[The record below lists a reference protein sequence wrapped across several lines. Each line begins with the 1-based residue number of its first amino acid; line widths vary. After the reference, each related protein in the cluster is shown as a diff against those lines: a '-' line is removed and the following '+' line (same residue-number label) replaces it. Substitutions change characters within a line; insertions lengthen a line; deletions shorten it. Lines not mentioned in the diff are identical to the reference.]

1 MVARETIQKTQNEM
15 HRVLDFVRKELSGLR
30 IGRASATLLDG
41 IQVNA
46 YNARMPINQVAT
58 VSTPQPN
65 LIMVQPWDKTLAGE
79 IGKAI
84 LASNLG
90 LNPVTDATGVRIPIP
105 PLSEERRREVVKV
118 AHKIAEQ
125 GRVEIR
131 EMRRKANEDIKK
143 AEKEKR
149 VSEDDMH
156 HVINDIQKQTDNA
169 IREVDNLLA
178 AKEKEIME

>member
-1 MVARETIQKTQNEM
+1 M
-15 HRVLDFVRKELSGLR
+15 HRVLDFVKKELSGLR

-65 LIMVQPWDKTLAGE
+65 LIMVQPWDKNLAGE

-131 EMRRKANEDIKK
+131 EMRRKANEEIKK